1 MKKILL
7 LFVLSA
13 AALSS
18 KAQQVNFKINV
29 PLNSA
34 YQSVTTMKTDLDG
47 AQSMI
52 MDMVV
57 KNTLTNTKQE
67 GGTFTFQSI
76 TNAVKVDMDA
86 GMMTMSYDSENPSD
100 DEMSKMLAG
109 EMDKLIG
116 KKITMNMSAKG
127 ELLNFQQENEEDGP
141 SGNPFENMGITASYP
156 DKAVNPGETWE
167 SQVENAGMLVKMLNK
182 YVGKTADGYV
192 IESKGEVLSET
203 SEKLGDYLANYTL
216 DEKTHF
222 TKTATIKMD
231 MSIQG
236 QKVLSEVAVT
246 NTPK

>member
-67 GGTFTFQSI
+67 GGNFTFQSI

-100 DEMSKMLAG
+100 DQMSKMLAG

-116 KKITMNMSAKG
+116 KRSR
-127 ELLNFQQENEEDGP
+127 
-141 SGNPFENMGITASYP
+141 
-156 DKAVNPGETWE
+156 
-167 SQVENAGMLVKMLNK
+167 
-182 YVGKTADGYV
+182 
-192 IESKGEVLSET
+192 
-203 SEKLGDYLANYTL
+203 
-216 DEKTHF
+216 
-222 TKTATIKMD
+222 
-231 MSIQG
+231 
-236 QKVLSEVAVT
+236 
-246 NTPK
+246 